1 MGDIDGSSSAAQ
13 SAQSNETTH
22 KKRAG
27 FFGRLFSA
35 KSVDGDALT
44 SAPRSQSSA
53 PNLGLANLRR
63 LRVEDVAIPKAEII
77 AVPDTMTKSELV
89 DTFRSSTMTRL
100 PVFSGTLDTPVG
112 MVHLKDFALS
122 HGFETE
128 DHDFNL
134 TQTLRPVLF
143 VPPSMPLSVLLTKM
157 QTERSHMA
165 LVIDEYGGV
174 DGLVTIEDLL
184 EQVVGEI
191 EDEHDI
197 EEADLWSEEKPG
209 QFLLLAKTPLDDFA
223 EETGI
228 DLIAHDD
235 IDAEEVDTIGG
246 LLFMLAGR
254 VPVRGEVVSHPNG
267 SEFEIVDADPRRVKR
282 VRLRLASVVK
292 AAE

>member
-13 SAQSNETTH
+13 SAQSNKTTH
-22 KKRAG
+22 KKRTG
-27 FFGRLFSA
+27 FFGRLFFA
-35 KSVDGDALT
+35 KSTAGDELT
-44 SAPRSQSSA
+44 TAPQSQSSA
-53 PNLGLANLRR
+53 PKLGLANLRR

-77 AVPDTMTKSELV
+77 AVPDTMTKTGLV

-100 PVFSGTLDTPVG
+100 PVFAGTLDTPVG

-122 HGFETE
+122 HGFATE
-128 DHDFNL
+128 DHDFDL
-134 TQTLRPVLF
+134 SQTLRPVLF

-223 EETGI
+223 KETGI
-228 DLIAHDD
+228 DLVAHDE
-235 IDAEEVDTIGG
+235 IDAEEVGTVGG
-246 LLFMLAGR
+246 LLFMLSGR

-267 SEFEIVDADPRRVKR
+267 AEFEIVDADPRRVKR
-282 VRLRLASVVK
+282 IRLRLASVVK

>member
-1 MGDIDGSSSAAQ
+1 
-13 SAQSNETTH
+13 
-22 KKRAG
+22 
-27 FFGRLFSA
+27 
-35 KSVDGDALT
+35 
-44 SAPRSQSSA
+44 
-53 PNLGLANLRR
+53 
-63 LRVEDVAIPKAEII
+63 
-77 AVPDTMTKSELV
+77 
-89 DTFRSSTMTRL
+89 
-100 PVFSGTLDTPVG
+100 
-112 MVHLKDFALS
+112 
-122 HGFETE
+122 
-128 DHDFNL
+128 
-134 TQTLRPVLF
+134 
-143 VPPSMPLSVLLTKM
+143 MPLSVLLTKM

-235 IDAEEVDTIGG
+235 IDAEEVDTVGG
-246 LLFMLAGR
+246 LLFMLSGR

-282 VRLRLASVVK
+282 IRLRLASVVK

>member
-1 MGDIDGSSSAAQ
+1 M
-13 SAQSNETTH
+13 
-22 KKRAG
+22 
-27 FFGRLFSA
+27 
-35 KSVDGDALT
+35 
-44 SAPRSQSSA
+44 
-53 PNLGLANLRR
+53 GLANLRR

-184 EQVVGEI
+184 EQVVVK
-191 EDEHDI
+191 
-197 EEADLWSEEKPG
+197 S
-209 QFLLLAKTPLDDFA
+209 KTNTTSKRPILERGKTRSVPIACQNALDDFA

-235 IDAEEVDTIGG
+235 IDAEEVDTVGG
-246 LLFMLAGR
+246 LLFMLSGR

-282 VRLRLASVVK
+282 IRLRWLRL
-292 AAE
+292 

>member
-22 KKRAG
+22 KKRTG
-27 FFGRLFSA
+27 FFGRLFSP
-35 KSVDGDALT
+35 KSADGDALT
-44 SAPRSQSSA
+44 STPHSQSSA
-53 PNLGLANLRR
+53 PKLGLANLRR

-89 DTFRSSTMTRL
+89 DIFRSSTMTRL

-143 VPPSMPLSVLLTKM
+143 VPPSMSLSVLLTKM

-165 LVIDEYGGV
+165 LV
-174 DGLVTIEDLL
+174 
-184 EQVVGEI
+184 
-191 EDEHDI
+191 
-197 EEADLWSEEKPG
+197 
-209 QFLLLAKTPLDDFA
+209 
-223 EETGI
+223 
-228 DLIAHDD
+228 
-235 IDAEEVDTIGG
+235 
-246 LLFMLAGR
+246 
-254 VPVRGEVVSHPNG
+254 
-267 SEFEIVDADPRRVKR
+267 
-282 VRLRLASVVK
+282 
-292 AAE
+292 

>member
-22 KKRAG
+22 KKRTG
-27 FFGRLFSA
+27 FFGRLFSP
-35 KSVDGDALT
+35 KSADGDALT
-44 SAPRSQSSA
+44 HAPHSQSSA
-53 PNLGLANLRR
+53 PKLGLANLRR

-174 DGLVTIEDLL
+174 DGLVTIEGPINDNSFLIEAL
-184 EQVVGEI
+184 TPI
-191 EDEHDI
+191 EDFNEYFDTAFSD
-197 EEADLWSEEKPG
+197 EE
-209 QFLLLAKTPLDDFA
+209 F
-223 EETGI
+223 
-228 DLIAHDD
+228 
-235 IDAEEVDTIGG
+235 DTIGG
-246 LLFMLAGR
+246 LVINAFGQLPTRNQTIRLDHF
-254 VPVRGEVVSHPNG
+254 
-267 SEFEIVDADPRRVKR
+267 EFKVIHADERRLT
-282 VRLRLASVVK
+282 RLRVTRGVTESTA
-292 AAE
+292 

>member
-13 SAQSNETTH
+13 SAQSNETKH
-22 KKRAG
+22 KKRTG
-27 FFGRLFSA
+27 FFGRLFSP
-35 KSVDGDALT
+35 KSIGGDEVT
-44 SAPRSQSSA
+44 SAPQSQSSA
-53 PNLGLANLRR
+53 PKLGLANLRR

-89 DTFRSSTMTRL
+89 DIFRSSTMTRL

-191 EDEHDI
+191 EDEHDFD
-197 EEADLWSEEKPG
+197 EETHIKARGDGTYAVK
-209 QFLLLAKTPLDDFA
+209 AVTPVDDFNEFFETELD
-223 EETGI
+223 EE
-228 DLIAHDD
+228 
-235 IDAEEVDTIGG
+235 EFDTIGG
-246 LLFMLAGR
+246 LVLQAFGR
-254 VPVRGEVVSHPNG
+254 LPTRNETIDFDGF
-267 SEFEIVDADPRRVKR
+267 EFRVINSDQRKLNSLR
-282 VRLRLASVVK
+282 VTVLPK
-292 AAE
+292 G